1 MLTEAGSLGEFHFVS
16 RLRSRG
22 NPQQEFFS
30 SFLVSFMSI
39 YWGSASLCTH
49 KTAETIWNH
58 EVIRVR
64 MVSSMYIYI
73 ISVYI
78 LCIYLPGPCKS
89 TEFYSLR
96 VYCWWLPGHRFLLI
110 FLEDSTIHR
119 HHSKGNSRLKTVY
132 EKKKLRT
139 WHLKIC
145 LHLQFSLAALRI
157 GNANVPFEARAG
169 GLWVC
174 GLILNSKTLWVS
186 LPMLHIRIH
195 LYIHV
200 YKYSLYKYLF
210 K

>member
-73 ISVYI
+73 IYVYI

-89 TEFYSLR
+89 IEFYSLR
-96 VYCWWLPGHRFLLI
+96 VHCWWLPGHRFLLL

-119 HHSKGNSRLKTVY
+119 HHSKVFKTVY
-132 EKKKLRT
+132 TRRIHVWYIYLHYSLIFGLNVGKYTSPMDPMGMKKNSGLDIWRFVFTCSFRWQLFESEMQT
-139 WHLKIC
+139 WQPAFRSTC
-145 LHLQFSLAALRI
+145 
-157 GNANVPFEARAG
+157 FEA
-169 GLWVC
+169 C
-174 GLILNSKTLWVS
+174 GFV
-186 LPMLHIRIH
+186 
-195 LYIHV
+195 V
-200 YKYSLYKYLF
+200 
-210 K
+210 

>member
-132 EKKKLRT
+132 EKKNSGLDIWRFVFT
-139 WHLKIC
+139 CSFRWQL
-145 LHLQFSLAALRI
+145 
-157 GNANVPFEARAG
+157 FESEMQTCPSKHVLEA
-169 GLWVC
+169 C
-174 GLILNSKTLWVS
+174 GFV
-186 LPMLHIRIH
+186 
-195 LYIHV
+195 V
-200 YKYSLYKYLF
+200 
-210 K
+210 